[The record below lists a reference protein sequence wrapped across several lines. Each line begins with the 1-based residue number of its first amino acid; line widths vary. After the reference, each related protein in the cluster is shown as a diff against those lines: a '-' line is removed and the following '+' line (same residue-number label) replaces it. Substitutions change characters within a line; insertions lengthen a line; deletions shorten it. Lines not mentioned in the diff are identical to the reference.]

1 MLLFLLYLSLLLMP
15 LSYCKTIDSFR
26 EFLTLL
32 RLFSFFTEIHNSE
45 KLIVFLIMEMRLLLA
60 DMYE

>member
-1 MLLFLLYLSLLLMP
+1 MP
-15 LSYCKTIDSFR
+15 LSYCKTIDYFR
-26 EFLTLL
+26 EFLTFL
-32 RLFSFFTEIHNSE
+32 RFFSFFTEIHNLE